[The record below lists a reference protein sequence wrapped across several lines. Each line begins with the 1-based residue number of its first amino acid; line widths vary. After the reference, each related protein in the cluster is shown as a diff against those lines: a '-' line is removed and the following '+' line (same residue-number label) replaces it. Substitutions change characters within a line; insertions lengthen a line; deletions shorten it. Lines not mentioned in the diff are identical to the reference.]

1 KSRQKKKCKQFRI
14 DTSSLNRKNHITLSD
29 AIKFD
34 LICVSLANSKSIYWT
49 EICTTSG
56 TKLVAID
63 LNTKNIPDTV
73 SKDNHC
79 NYCFTKN
86 HLSVLP
92 TSSFSW
98 GVTEL
103 VANRLIV
110 SFSEVNNNNRYI
122 RSAHPPRAP
131 PQFI

>member
-1 KSRQKKKCKQFRI
+1 MNNQLMKAGGCFHRR
-14 DTSSLNRKNHITLSD
+14 LSWVIFL
-29 AIKFD
+29 AVLFSAFAPTISK
-34 LICVSLANSKSIYWT
+34 LLANSSSTYWA
-49 EICTTSG
+49 EVCTTTG
-56 TKLVAID
+56 TKFVAIN
-63 LNTKNIPDTV
+63 LSTKNTSDTINT
-73 SKDNHC
+73 DNHC

-110 SFSEVNNNNRYI
+110 SFREVNNNNRYI

>member
-1 KSRQKKKCKQFRI
+1 MNSQLMKAGGLFHRQLAWVILFVVVFSALAPFISK
-14 DTSSLNRKNHITLSD
+14 L
-29 AIKFD
+29 
-34 LICVSLANSKSIYWT
+34 LANSKSIYWT